1 MKQMRKEQTLTLLLH
16 GIHTRLS
23 YQKLPKSNRQNK
35 RVTIQGTKG
44 KTKKQYWRRN
54 AKMLKSEQS

>member
-35 RVTIQGTKG
+35 RLTVLTGYFRVQR
-44 KTKKQYWRRN
+44 KKQTN
-54 AKMLKSEQS
+54 NIGGEMPKC

>member
-35 RVTIQGTKG
+35 RLTVQGTKE
-44 KTKKQYWRRN
+44 KTNNIGGEMPKC
-54 AKMLKSEQS
+54 